1 MKSILKKLLIILFVI
16 IVNIANVVYASPS
29 DIYNNTT
36 GNGIVSAGQYIAGW
50 IRYGAVAIAVGVLMV
65 KGIKFL
71 ISSPEGKADAKKE
84 MIPWA
89 IGVVILFSMNV
100 IINFVAKIAN
110 NNLNGNI
117 SVS

>member
-1 MKSILKKLLIILFVI
+1 MF
-16 IVNIANVVYASPS
+16 
-29 DIYNNTT
+29 
-36 GNGIVSAGQYIAGW
+36 
-50 IRYGAVAIAVGVLMV
+50 

>member
-1 MKSILKKLLIILFVI
+1 MKSILKKLLLILFVI
-16 IVNIANVVYASPS
+16 IVNVVNVVYAAPM
-29 DIYNNTT
+29 DIYSNNR
-36 GNGIVSAGQYIAGW
+36 GNGIISAGRYIAGW
-50 IRYGAVAIAVGVLMV
+50 IRYGALVAAVGVLMV

-84 MIPWA
+84 MVPWA
-89 IGVVILFSMNV
+89 IGVVLLFSMNT
-100 IINFVAKIAN
+100 IINFIVKMAN